1 VFKEKLTRIESESA
15 ENSGS
20 SIEREKELRGCS
32 GRRFTSRNRREEK
45 ALVVLLA
52 AQKERERK

>member
-1 VFKEKLTRIESESA
+1 VFKEKLTGIESESA

-32 GRRFTSRNRREEK
+32 GRRFTSRKKRR
-45 ALVVLLA
+45 
-52 AQKERERK
+52 

>member
-1 VFKEKLTRIESESA
+1 MFKEKLTGIESESA

-20 SIEREKELRGCS
+20 SIEREKELRAAAGEHS
-32 GRRFTSRNRREEK
+32 LQGREEK